1 MYATILCG
9 IGILPEIIH
18 QNSSMFFDEMV
29 FINEYDGEV
38 ASADLGAELAERVGE
53 ASVAMLA
60 SHGVLVTAPTIEEAT
75 YKSAALERTCEIMYK
90 TMLTG
95 HKPFPL
101 TPEVMKPM
109 KASLIERAV
118 FAYWD
123 GAARQLIAAEPDVL
137 D

>member
-1 MYATILCG
+1 
-9 IGILPEIIH
+9 
-18 QNSSMFFDEMV
+18 MFFDEMV

-53 ASVAMLA
+53 ASIALLA

-75 YKSAALERTCEIMYK
+75 YKAAALERTCEIMYK

-101 TPEVMKPM
+101 TPAVMKPM
-109 KASLIERAV
+109 KASLLERAV

-123 GAARQLIAAEPDVL
+123 GAVRQLIAAEPEVL